1 MARRFYEKDG
11 NLNDLKGRTVAIIGY
26 GSQGHAHA
34 LNLRDSGLDV
44 VVGLYPGSKSWAKA
58 EAAGLKVMN
67 VSDAAKAAQTLMILL
82 PDHIQADLYN
92 NEIAPHMTA
101 GKTLMFAHGFN
112 IHFGAITP
120 PADIDVTMVA
130 PKAPGHRVR
139 ELYTEGVGVPALV
152 AVHQNATGQALERAL
167 AYALAMGCLKAGVIE
182 TNFREETES
191 DLFGEQAV
199 LCGGTAELIRAGFQ
213 TLVDAGYAP
222 EIAYF
227 ECLHELKLIVDL
239 IQEGGLSYMRYSI
252 SDTAEYGDYTRGPRI
267 VTEQTRAEMKKIL
280 SEIQLGEFAKQWIG
294 ENKSGR
300 KNFLALHHARL
311 TAFGSTRF
319 AKNPV
324 EEDRNV
330 RALVEAGTP
339 VVSIFGKT
347 WDLHVKRALGITEEE
362 NLTLISETVKYLR
375 DHGKEVVYDAEHFFD
390 GYAANPDYAFRTL
403 ETAQQAGASV
413 LCLCDTNG
421 GTLTGRLVEIV
432 SEVRKRFDGVIG
444 IHTHNDSDVAV
455 ANS

>member
-1 MARRFYEKDG
+1 MPNRYYEKDG
-11 NLNDLKGRTVAIIGY
+11 NLNLLKDRTVAIIGY

-34 LNLRDSGLDV
+34 LNLRDSGVDV
-44 VVGLYPGSKSWAKA
+44 VVGLPTTSQSVAKA
-58 EAAGLKVMN
+58 KAAGLKVLTP
-67 VSDAAKAAQTLMILL
+67 SEAAKAASVVMILV
-82 PDHIQADLYN
+82 PDHTQGDLYN

-112 IHFGAITP
+112 IHFGQITP
-120 PADIDVTMVA
+120 PADIDVTMIA

-139 ELYTEGVGVPALV
+139 ELYTEGAGVPALV

-167 AYALAMGCLKAGVIE
+167 AYAMAMGCLKAGVIE

-239 IQEGGLSYMRYSI
+239 IQEGGLSYMRYSV

-267 VTEQTRAEMKKIL
+267 VNEQTRAEMRKIL
-280 SEIQLGEFAKQWIG
+280 SEIQSGEFAKQWIA

-300 KNFLALHHARL
+300 HNFL
-311 TAFGSTRF
+311 
-319 AKNPV
+319 KM
-324 EEDRNV
+324 
-330 RALVEAGTP
+330 RASGHNDQIE
-339 VVSIFGKT
+339 VVG
-347 WDLHVKRALGITEEE
+347 AE
-362 NLTLISETVKYLR
+362 LR
-375 DHGKEVVYDAEHFFD
+375 EMMPFLKKKKEV
-390 GYAANPDYAFRTL
+390 
-403 ETAQQAGASV
+403 
-413 LCLCDTNG
+413 
-421 GTLTGRLVEIV
+421 
-432 SEVRKRFDGVIG
+432 GVPVG
-444 IHTHNDSDVAV
+444 
-455 ANS
+455 